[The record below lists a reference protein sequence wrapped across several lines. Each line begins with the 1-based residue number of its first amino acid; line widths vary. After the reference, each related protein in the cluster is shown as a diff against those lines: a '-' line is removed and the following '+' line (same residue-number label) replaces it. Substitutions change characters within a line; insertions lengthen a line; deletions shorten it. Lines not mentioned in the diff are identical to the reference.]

1 MLKRLALLITLSSL
15 MLHASDLV
23 KIYLN
28 QGLDAVG
35 VAIEKELTQKDFWLS
50 EIGDKN
56 ISLGYYDDN
65 VAIVL
70 TNKTDK
76 ILRVYSYEDGK
87 IRKDFEQK
95 EIITGLMGDKKIEG
109 DLKTPVGFYELGRK
123 FNPGDPYYGPFAF
136 ATTYPNL
143 LDKVQGKTGGG
154 IWIHGYP
161 LDGSRLDEFKTRGC
175 IALFNN
181 NLEKFA
187 QVVQDKKVFVMT
199 EEKEKIRAKKDQ
211 IASLLADLFTWKL
224 AWTNSDTNTY
234 LSFYDEQEFKR
245 FDKMKFEQFASMKKS
260 IFSRKEDK
268 KIKFSDINISPYPNL
283 ENETMYRI
291 SFYEDYYTKNYQFR
305 GDKILYVKIDSKGKM
320 KNFSRA
326 INVFNKN

>member
-1 MLKRLALLITLSSL
+1 MLKKILAFYFICISALG
-15 MLHASDLV
+15 ASDLV

-35 VAIEKELTQKDFWLS
+35 VAIEKELTNKDFWLD
-50 EIGDKN
+50 EIGDRN
-56 ISLGYYDDN
+56 ISLGYYNDD

-76 ILRVYSYEDGK
+76 ILRVYSYSDGK
-87 IRKDFEQK
+87 IKQDFEQK
-95 EIITGLMGDKKIEG
+95 AIITGLMGDKQVEG

-143 LDKVQGKTGGG
+143 LDKVQGKTGGR

-161 LDGSRLDEFKTRGC
+161 LDGTRLDEFKTRGC
-175 IALFNN
+175 IALFNE
-181 NLEKFA
+181 NLEEFA
-187 QVVQDKKVFVMT
+187 KVVQDKKVFAMT
-199 EEKEKIRAKKDQ
+199 EEKEKVRAKKED
-211 IASLLADLFTWKL
+211 IAALLADLFAWKL
-224 AWTNSDTNTY
+224 AWTDSDINTY
-234 LSFYDEQEFKR
+234 LNFYDEKQFKR

-268 KIKFSDINISPYPNL
+268 KIKFSDINISPYPNV

-291 SFYEDYYTKNYQFR
+291 SFYEDYYTKNYQFK

-320 KNFSRA
+320 KILA
-326 INVFNKN
+326 EQ

>member
-1 MLKRLALLITLSSL
+1 MLKKILAFYFICISALG
-15 MLHASDLV
+15 ASDLV

-35 VAIEKELTQKDFWLS
+35 VAIEKELTNKDFWLD
-50 EIGDKN
+50 EIGDRN
-56 ISLGYYDDN
+56 ISLGYYDDD

-76 ILRVYSYEDGK
+76 ILRVYSYSDGK
-87 IRKDFEQK
+87 IKQDFEQK
-95 EIITGLMGDKKIEG
+95 AIITGLMGDKQVEG

-154 IWIHGYP
+154 VWIHGYP
-161 LDGSRLDEFKTRGC
+161 LDGTRLDEFKTRGC
-175 IALFNN
+175 IALFNE
-181 NLEKFA
+181 NLEEFA
-187 QVVQDKKVFVMT
+187 KVVQDKKVFAMT
-199 EEKEKIRAKKDQ
+199 EEKEKVRAKKED
-211 IASLLADLFTWKL
+211 IAALLADLFAWKL
-224 AWTNSDTNTY
+224 AWTDSDINTY
-234 LSFYDEQEFKR
+234 LNFYDEKQFKR

-268 KIKFSDINISPYPNL
+268 KIKFSDINISPYPNV

-291 SFYEDYYTKNYQFR
+291 SFYEDYYTKNYQFK

-320 KNFSRA
+320 KILA
-326 INVFNKN
+326 EQ

>member
-1 MLKRLALLITLSSL
+1 MLKKILAFYFICISALG
-15 MLHASDLV
+15 ASDLV

-35 VAIEKELTQKDFWLS
+35 VAIEKELTNKDFWLD
-50 EIGDKN
+50 EIGDRN
-56 ISLGYYDDN
+56 ISLGYYDDD

-76 ILRVYSYEDGK
+76 ILRVYSYSDGK
-87 IRKDFEQK
+87 IKQDFEQK
-95 EIITGLMGDKKIEG
+95 AIITGLMGDKQVEG

-161 LDGSRLDEFKTRGC
+161 LDGTRLDEFKTRGC
-175 IALFNN
+175 IALFNE
-181 NLEKFA
+181 NLEEFA
-187 QVVQDKKVFVMT
+187 KVVQDKKVFAMT
-199 EEKEKIRAKKDQ
+199 EEKEKVRAKKED
-211 IASLLADLFTWKL
+211 IAALLADLFAWKL
-224 AWTNSDTNTY
+224 AWTDSDINTY
-234 LSFYDEQEFKR
+234 LNFYNEKQFKR

-268 KIKFSDINISPYPNL
+268 KIKFSDINISPYPNV

-291 SFYEDYYTKNYQFR
+291 SFYEDYYTKNYQFK

-320 KNFSRA
+320 KILA
-326 INVFNKN
+326 EQ

>member
-1 MLKRLALLITLSSL
+1 MLKKILAFYFICISALG
-15 MLHASDLV
+15 ASDLV

-35 VAIEKELTQKDFWLS
+35 VAIEKELTNKDFWLD
-50 EIGDKN
+50 EIGDRN
-56 ISLGYYDDN
+56 ISLGYYNDD

-76 ILRVYSYEDGK
+76 ILRVYSYSDGK
-87 IRKDFEQK
+87 IKQDFEQK
-95 EIITGLMGDKKIEG
+95 AIITGLMGDKQVEG

-161 LDGSRLDEFKTRGC
+161 LDGTRLDEFKTRGC
-175 IALFNN
+175 IALFNE
-181 NLEKFA
+181 NLEEFA
-187 QVVQDKKVFVMT
+187 KVVQDKKVFAMT
-199 EEKEKIRAKKDQ
+199 EEKEKVRAKKED
-211 IASLLADLFTWKL
+211 IAALLADLFAWKL
-224 AWTNSDTNTY
+224 AWTDSDINTY
-234 LSFYDEQEFKR
+234 LNFYDEKQFKR

-268 KIKFSDINISPYPNL
+268 KIKFSDINISPYPNV

-291 SFYEDYYTKNYQFR
+291 SFYEDYYTKN
-305 GDKILYVKIDSKGKM
+305 
-320 KNFSRA
+320 
-326 INVFNKN
+326 

>member
-1 MLKRLALLITLSSL
+1 MLKKILAFYFICISALG
-15 MLHASDLV
+15 ASDLV

-35 VAIEKELTQKDFWLS
+35 VAIEKELTNKDFWLD
-50 EIGDKN
+50 EIGDRN
-56 ISLGYYDDN
+56 ISLGYYDDD

-76 ILRVYSYEDGK
+76 ILRVYSYSDGK
-87 IRKDFEQK
+87 IKQDFEQK
-95 EIITGLMGDKKIEG
+95 AIITGLMGDKQVEG

-161 LDGSRLDEFKTRGC
+161 LDGTRLDEFKTRGC
-175 IALFNN
+175 IALFNE
-181 NLEKFA
+181 NLEEFA
-187 QVVQDKKVFVMT
+187 KVVQDKKVFAMT
-199 EEKEKIRAKKDQ
+199 EEKEKVRAKKED
-211 IASLLADLFTWKL
+211 IAALLADLFAWKL
-224 AWTNSDTNTY
+224 AWTDSDINTY
-234 LSFYDEQEFKR
+234 LNFYDEKQFKR
-245 FDKMKFEQFASMKKS
+245 FDKMKFEQFASMKNS

-268 KIKFSDINISPYPNL
+268 KIKFSDINISPYPNV

-291 SFYEDYYTKNYQFR
+291 SFYEDYYTKNYQFK

-320 KNFSRA
+320 KILA
-326 INVFNKN
+326 EQ

>member
-1 MLKRLALLITLSSL
+1 MLKRLTLLITLSSL

-70 TNKTDK
+70 ANKTDK

-211 IASLLADLFTWKL
+211 IANLLADLFTWKL

-320 KNFSRA
+320 KILA
-326 INVFNKN
+326 EQ

>member
-65 VAIVL
+65 VVIVL

-320 KNFSRA
+320 KILA
-326 INVFNKN
+326 EQ

>member
-1 MLKRLALLITLSSL
+1 MLKKILAFYFICISALG
-15 MLHASDLV
+15 ASDLV

-35 VAIEKELTQKDFWLS
+35 VAIEKELTNKDFWLD
-50 EIGDKN
+50 EIGDRN
-56 ISLGYYDDN
+56 ISLGYYDDD

-76 ILRVYSYEDGK
+76 ILRVYSYSDGK
-87 IRKDFEQK
+87 IKQDFEQK
-95 EIITGLMGDKKIEG
+95 AIITGLMGDKQVEG

-161 LDGSRLDEFKTRGC
+161 LDGTRLDEFKTRGC
-175 IALFNN
+175 IALFNE
-181 NLEKFA
+181 NLEEFA
-187 QVVQDKKVFVMT
+187 KVVQDKKVFAMT
-199 EEKEKIRAKKDQ
+199 EEKEKVRAKKED
-211 IASLLADLFTWKL
+211 IAALLADLFAWKL
-224 AWTNSDTNTY
+224 AWTDSDINTY
-234 LSFYDEQEFKR
+234 LNFYDEKQFKR

-268 KIKFSDINISPYPNL
+268 KIKFSDINISPYPNV

-291 SFYEDYYTKNYQFR
+291 SFYEDYYTKNYQFK

-320 KNFSRA
+320 KS
-326 INVFNKN
+326 

>member
-1 MLKRLALLITLSSL
+1 MLAFYFICISALG
-15 MLHASDLV
+15 ASDLV

-35 VAIEKELTQKDFWLS
+35 VAIEKELTNKDFWLD
-50 EIGDKN
+50 EIGDRN
-56 ISLGYYDDN
+56 ISLGYYNDD

-76 ILRVYSYEDGK
+76 ILRVYSYSDGK
-87 IRKDFEQK
+87 IKQDFEQK
-95 EIITGLMGDKKIEG
+95 AIITGLMGDKQVEG

-161 LDGSRLDEFKTRGC
+161 LDGTRLDEFKTRGC
-175 IALFNN
+175 IALFNE
-181 NLEKFA
+181 NLEEFA
-187 QVVQDKKVFVMT
+187 KVVQDKKVFAMT
-199 EEKEKIRAKKDQ
+199 EEKEKVRAKKED
-211 IASLLADLFTWKL
+211 IAALLADLFAWKL
-224 AWTNSDTNTY
+224 AWTDSDINTY
-234 LSFYDEQEFKR
+234 LNFYDEKQFKR

-268 KIKFSDINISPYPNL
+268 KIKFSDINISPYPNV

-291 SFYEDYYTKNYQFR
+291 SFYEDYYTK
-305 GDKILYVKIDSKGKM
+305 
-320 KNFSRA
+320 
-326 INVFNKN
+326 

>member
-1 MLKRLALLITLSSL
+1 
-15 MLHASDLV
+15 
-23 KIYLN
+23 YLN

-35 VAIEKELTQKDFWLS
+35 VAIEKELTNKDFWLD
-50 EIGDKN
+50 EIGDRN
-56 ISLGYYDDN
+56 ISLGYYDDD

-76 ILRVYSYEDGK
+76 ILRVYSYSDGK
-87 IRKDFEQK
+87 IKQDFEQK
-95 EIITGLMGDKKIEG
+95 AIITGLMGDKQVEG

-161 LDGSRLDEFKTRGC
+161 LDGTRLDEFKTRGC
-175 IALFNN
+175 IALFNE
-181 NLEKFA
+181 NLEEFA
-187 QVVQDKKVFVMT
+187 KVVQDKKVFAMT
-199 EEKEKIRAKKDQ
+199 EEKEKVRAKKED
-211 IASLLADLFTWKL
+211 IAALLADLFAWKL
-224 AWTNSDTNTY
+224 AWTDSDINTY
-234 LSFYDEQEFKR
+234 LNFYDEKQFKR

-268 KIKFSDINISPYPNL
+268 KIKFSDINISPYPNV

-291 SFYEDYYTKNYQFR
+291 SFYEDYYTKNYQFK

-320 KNFSRA
+320 KILA
-326 INVFNKN
+326 EQ

>member
-1 MLKRLALLITLSSL
+1 MLKKILAFYFICISALG
-15 MLHASDLV
+15 ASDLV

-35 VAIEKELTQKDFWLS
+35 VAIEKELTNKDFWLD
-50 EIGDKN
+50 EIGDRN
-56 ISLGYYDDN
+56 ISLGYYNDD

-76 ILRVYSYEDGK
+76 ILRVYSYSDGK
-87 IRKDFEQK
+87 IKQDFEQK
-95 EIITGLMGDKKIEG
+95 AIITGLMGDKQVEG

-161 LDGSRLDEFKTRGC
+161 LDGTRLDEFKTRGC
-175 IALFNN
+175 IALFNE
-181 NLEKFA
+181 NLEEFA
-187 QVVQDKKVFVMT
+187 KVVQDKKVFAMT
-199 EEKEKIRAKKDQ
+199 EEKEKVRAKKED
-211 IASLLADLFTWKL
+211 IAALLADLFAWKL
-224 AWTNSDTNTY
+224 AWTDSDINTY
-234 LSFYDEQEFKR
+234 LNFYDEKKFKR

-268 KIKFSDINISPYPNL
+268 KIKFSDINISPYPNV

-291 SFYEDYYTKNYQFR
+291 SFYEDYYTKNYQFK

-320 KNFSRA
+320 KILA
-326 INVFNKN
+326 EQ

>member
-1 MLKRLALLITLSSL
+1 MLKKILAFYFICISALG
-15 MLHASDLV
+15 ASDLV

-35 VAIEKELTQKDFWLS
+35 VAIEKELTNKDFWLD
-50 EIGDKN
+50 EIGDRN
-56 ISLGYYDDN
+56 ISLGYYNDD

-76 ILRVYSYEDGK
+76 ILRVYSYSDGK
-87 IRKDFEQK
+87 IKQDFEQK
-95 EIITGLMGDKKIEG
+95 AIITGLMGDKQVEG

-161 LDGSRLDEFKTRGC
+161 LDGTRLDEFKTRGC
-175 IALFNN
+175 IALFNE
-181 NLEKFA
+181 NLEEFA
-187 QVVQDKKVFVMT
+187 KVVQDKKVFAMT
-199 EEKEKIRAKKDQ
+199 EEKEKVRAKKED
-211 IASLLADLFTWKL
+211 IAALLADLFAWKL
-224 AWTNSDTNTY
+224 AWTDSDINTY
-234 LSFYDEQEFKR
+234 LNFYDEKQFKR

-268 KIKFSDINISPYPNL
+268 KIKFSDINISPYPNV

-291 SFYEDYYTKNYQFR
+291 SFYEDYYTKNYQFK
-305 GDKILYVKIDSKGKM
+305 GDKILYVKIDSKG
-320 KNFSRA
+320 
-326 INVFNKN
+326 

>member
-1 MLKRLALLITLSSL
+1 MLKKILAFYFICISALG
-15 MLHASDLV
+15 ASDLV

-35 VAIEKELTQKDFWLS
+35 VAIEKELTNKDFWLD
-50 EIGDKN
+50 EIGDRN
-56 ISLGYYDDN
+56 ISLGYYDDD

-76 ILRVYSYEDGK
+76 ILRVYSYSDGK
-87 IRKDFEQK
+87 IKQDFEQK
-95 EIITGLMGDKKIEG
+95 AIITGLMGDKQDEG

-161 LDGSRLDEFKTRGC
+161 LDGTRLDEFKTRGC
-175 IALFNN
+175 IALFNE
-181 NLEKFA
+181 NLEEFA
-187 QVVQDKKVFVMT
+187 KVVQDKKVFAMT
-199 EEKEKIRAKKDQ
+199 EEKEKVRAKKED
-211 IASLLADLFTWKL
+211 IAALLADLFAWKL
-224 AWTNSDTNTY
+224 AWTDSDINTY
-234 LSFYDEQEFKR
+234 LNFYDEKQFKR

-268 KIKFSDINISPYPNL
+268 KIKFSDINISPYPNV

-291 SFYEDYYTKNYQFR
+291 SFYEDYYTKNYQFK

-320 KNFSRA
+320 KILA
-326 INVFNKN
+326 EQ

>member
-291 SFYEDYYTKNYQFR
+291 SFYEDYYTKNYQFK

-320 KNFSRA
+320 KILA
-326 INVFNKN
+326 EQ

>member
-1 MLKRLALLITLSSL
+1 MLKKILAFYFICISALG
-15 MLHASDLV
+15 ASDLV

-35 VAIEKELTQKDFWLS
+35 VAIEKELTNKDFWLD
-50 EIGDKN
+50 EIGDRN
-56 ISLGYYDDN
+56 ISLGYYDDD

-76 ILRVYSYEDGK
+76 ILRVYSYSDGK
-87 IRKDFEQK
+87 IKQDFEQK
-95 EIITGLMGDKKIEG
+95 AIITGLMGDKQVEG
-109 DLKTPVGFYELGRK
+109 YLKTPVGFYELGRK

-161 LDGSRLDEFKTRGC
+161 LDGTRLDEFKTRGC
-175 IALFNN
+175 IALFNE
-181 NLEKFA
+181 NLEEFA
-187 QVVQDKKVFVMT
+187 KVVQDKKVFAMT
-199 EEKEKIRAKKDQ
+199 EEKEKVRAKKED
-211 IASLLADLFTWKL
+211 IAALLADLFAWKL
-224 AWTNSDTNTY
+224 AWTDSDINTY
-234 LSFYDEQEFKR
+234 LNFYDEKQFKR

-268 KIKFSDINISPYPNL
+268 KIKFSDINISPYPNV
-283 ENETMYRI
+283 ENETMY
-291 SFYEDYYTKNYQFR
+291 
-305 GDKILYVKIDSKGKM
+305 
-320 KNFSRA
+320 
-326 INVFNKN
+326 

>member
-15 MLHASDLV
+15 MLYASDLV

-268 KIKFSDINISPYPNL
+268 RIKFSDINISPYPNL

-320 KNFSRA
+320 KILA
-326 INVFNKN
+326 EQ

>member
-245 FDKMKFEQFASMKKS
+245 IDKMKFEQFASMKKS

-320 KNFSRA
+320 KILA
-326 INVFNKN
+326 EQ

>member
-1 MLKRLALLITLSSL
+1 MSALG
-15 MLHASDLV
+15 ASDLV

-35 VAIEKELTQKDFWLS
+35 VAIEKELTNKDFWLD
-50 EIGDKN
+50 EIGDRN
-56 ISLGYYDDN
+56 ISLGYYDDD

-76 ILRVYSYEDGK
+76 ILRVYSYSDGK
-87 IRKDFEQK
+87 IKQDFEQK
-95 EIITGLMGDKKIEG
+95 AIITGLMGDKQVEG

-161 LDGSRLDEFKTRGC
+161 LDGTRLDEFKTRGC
-175 IALFNN
+175 IALFNE
-181 NLEKFA
+181 NLEEFA
-187 QVVQDKKVFVMT
+187 KVVQDKKVFAMT
-199 EEKEKIRAKKDQ
+199 EEKEKVRAKKED
-211 IASLLADLFTWKL
+211 IAALLADLFAWKL
-224 AWTNSDTNTY
+224 AWTDSDINTY
-234 LSFYDEQEFKR
+234 LNFYDEKQFKR

-268 KIKFSDINISPYPNL
+268 KIKFSDINISPYPNV

-291 SFYEDYYTKNYQFR
+291 SFYEDYYTKNYQFK

-320 KNFSRA
+320 KILA
-326 INVFNKN
+326 EQ

>member
-15 MLHASDLV
+15 MLYASDLV

-143 LDKVQGKTGGG
+143 LDKIQGKTGGG

-320 KNFSRA
+320 KILA
-326 INVFNKN
+326 EQ

>member
-1 MLKRLALLITLSSL
+1 MLKKILAFYFICISALG
-15 MLHASDLV
+15 ASDLV

-35 VAIEKELTQKDFWLS
+35 VAIEKELTNKDFWLD
-50 EIGDKN
+50 EIGDRN
-56 ISLGYYDDN
+56 ISLGYYDD

-76 ILRVYSYEDGK
+76 ILRVYSYSDGK
-87 IRKDFEQK
+87 IKQDFEQK
-95 EIITGLMGDKKIEG
+95 AIITGLMGDKQVEG

-161 LDGSRLDEFKTRGC
+161 LDGTRLDEFKTRGC
-175 IALFNN
+175 IALFNE
-181 NLEKFA
+181 NLEEFA
-187 QVVQDKKVFVMT
+187 KVVQDKKVFAMT
-199 EEKEKIRAKKDQ
+199 EEKEKVRAKKED
-211 IASLLADLFTWKL
+211 IAALLADLFAWKL
-224 AWTNSDTNTY
+224 AWTDSDINTY
-234 LSFYDEQEFKR
+234 LNFYDEKQFKR

-268 KIKFSDINISPYPNL
+268 KIKFSDINISPYPNV

-291 SFYEDYYTKNYQFR
+291 SFYEDYYTKNYQFK

-320 KNFSRA
+320 KILA
-326 INVFNKN
+326 EQ

>member
-1 MLKRLALLITLSSL
+1 MLKKILAFYFICISALG
-15 MLHASDLV
+15 ASDLV

-35 VAIEKELTQKDFWLS
+35 VAIEKELTNKDFWLD
-50 EIGDKN
+50 EIGDRN
-56 ISLGYYDDN
+56 ISLGYYDDD

-76 ILRVYSYEDGK
+76 ILRVYSYSDGK
-87 IRKDFEQK
+87 IKQDFEQK
-95 EIITGLMGDKKIEG
+95 AIITGLMGDKQVEG

-161 LDGSRLDEFKTRGC
+161 LDGTRLDEFKTRGC
-175 IALFNN
+175 IALFNE
-181 NLEKFA
+181 NLEEFA
-187 QVVQDKKVFVMT
+187 KVVQDKKVFAMT
-199 EEKEKIRAKKDQ
+199 EEKEKVRAKKED
-211 IASLLADLFTWKL
+211 IAALLADLFAWKL
-224 AWTNSDTNTY
+224 AWTDSDINTY
-234 LSFYDEQEFKR
+234 LNFYDEKQFKR

-268 KIKFSDINISPYPNL
+268 KIKFSDINISPYPNV

-291 SFYEDYYTKNYQFR
+291 SFYEDYYTKNYQFK

-320 KNFSRA
+320 KILA
-326 INVFNKN
+326 

>member
-1 MLKRLALLITLSSL
+1 MLKKILAFYFICISALG
-15 MLHASDLV
+15 ASDLV

-35 VAIEKELTQKDFWLS
+35 VAIEKELTNKDFWLD
-50 EIGDKN
+50 EIGDRN
-56 ISLGYYDDN
+56 ISLGYYNDD

-76 ILRVYSYEDGK
+76 ILRVYSYSDGK
-87 IRKDFEQK
+87 IKQDFEQK
-95 EIITGLMGDKKIEG
+95 AIITGLMGDKQVEG

-136 ATTYPNL
+136 VTTYPNL

-161 LDGSRLDEFKTRGC
+161 LDGTRLDEFKTRGC
-175 IALFNN
+175 IALFNE
-181 NLEKFA
+181 NLEEFA
-187 QVVQDKKVFVMT
+187 KVVQDKKVFAMT
-199 EEKEKIRAKKDQ
+199 EEKEKVRAKKED
-211 IASLLADLFTWKL
+211 IAALLADLFAWKL
-224 AWTNSDTNTY
+224 AWTDSDINTY
-234 LSFYDEQEFKR
+234 LNFYDEKQFKR

-268 KIKFSDINISPYPNL
+268 KIKFSDINISPYPNV

-291 SFYEDYYTKNYQFR
+291 SFYEDYYTKNYQFK

-320 KNFSRA
+320 KILA
-326 INVFNKN
+326 EQ

>member
-1 MLKRLALLITLSSL
+1 MLAFYFICISALG
-15 MLHASDLV
+15 ASDLV

-35 VAIEKELTQKDFWLS
+35 VAIEKELTNKDFWLD
-50 EIGDKN
+50 EIGDRN
-56 ISLGYYDDN
+56 ISLGYYDDD

-76 ILRVYSYEDGK
+76 ILRVYSYSDGK
-87 IRKDFEQK
+87 IKQDFEQK
-95 EIITGLMGDKKIEG
+95 AIITGLMGDKQVEG

-161 LDGSRLDEFKTRGC
+161 LDGTRLDEFKTRGC
-175 IALFNN
+175 IALFNE
-181 NLEKFA
+181 NLEEFA
-187 QVVQDKKVFVMT
+187 KVVQDKKVFAMT
-199 EEKEKIRAKKDQ
+199 EEKEKVRAKKED
-211 IASLLADLFTWKL
+211 IAALLADLFAWKL
-224 AWTNSDTNTY
+224 AWTDSDINTY
-234 LSFYDEQEFKR
+234 LNFYDEKQFKR

-268 KIKFSDINISPYPNL
+268 KIKFSDINISPYPN
-283 ENETMYRI
+283 
-291 SFYEDYYTKNYQFR
+291 
-305 GDKILYVKIDSKGKM
+305 V
-320 KNFSRA
+320 
-326 INVFNKN
+326 

>member
-1 MLKRLALLITLSSL
+1 MLAFYFICISALG
-15 MLHASDLV
+15 ASDLV

-35 VAIEKELTQKDFWLS
+35 VAIEKELTNKDFWLD
-50 EIGDKN
+50 EIGDRN
-56 ISLGYYDDN
+56 ISLGYYNDD

-76 ILRVYSYEDGK
+76 ILRVYSYSDGK
-87 IRKDFEQK
+87 IKQDFEQK
-95 EIITGLMGDKKIEG
+95 AIITGLMGDKQVEG

-161 LDGSRLDEFKTRGC
+161 LDGTRLDEFKTRGC
-175 IALFNN
+175 IALFNE
-181 NLEKFA
+181 NLEEFA
-187 QVVQDKKVFVMT
+187 KVVQDKKVFAMT
-199 EEKEKIRAKKDQ
+199 EEKEKVRAKKED
-211 IASLLADLFTWKL
+211 IAALLADLFAWKL
-224 AWTNSDTNTY
+224 AWTDSDINTY
-234 LSFYDEQEFKR
+234 LNFYDEKQFKR

-268 KIKFSDINISPYPNL
+268 KIKFSDINISPYPNV
-283 ENETMYRI
+283 ENET
-291 SFYEDYYTKNYQFR
+291 
-305 GDKILYVKIDSKGKM
+305 
-320 KNFSRA
+320 
-326 INVFNKN
+326 

>member
-1 MLKRLALLITLSSL
+1 MLKQLALLVTLSST
-15 MLHASDLV
+15 MLYASDLV

-28 QGLDAVG
+28 QGLNAVG
-35 VAIEKELTQKDFWLS
+35 AAIEKELTQKDFWLG

-76 ILRVYSYEDGK
+76 ILRVYSYDDGK

-95 EIITGLMGDKKIEG
+95 GIITGLMGDKKVEG

-143 LDKVQGKTGGG
+143 LDKLQGKTGGG

-199 EEKEKIRAKKDQ
+199 EEKEKIRAKKEQ
-211 IASLLADLFTWKL
+211 VASLLADLFTWKL
-224 AWTNSDTNTY
+224 AWTNNDTHTY

-291 SFYEDYYTKNYQFR
+291 SFYEDYYTKNYQFK
-305 GDKILYVKIDSKGKM
+305 GNKILYVRIDSKGKM
-320 KNFSRA
+320 KILA
-326 INVFNKN
+326 EQ

>member
-1 MLKRLALLITLSSL
+1 MLAFYFICISALG
-15 MLHASDLV
+15 ASDLV

-35 VAIEKELTQKDFWLS
+35 VAIEKELTNKDFWLD
-50 EIGDKN
+50 EIGDRN
-56 ISLGYYDDN
+56 ISLGYYDDD

-76 ILRVYSYEDGK
+76 ILRVYSYSDGK
-87 IRKDFEQK
+87 IKQDFEQK
-95 EIITGLMGDKKIEG
+95 AIITGLMGDKQVEG

-161 LDGSRLDEFKTRGC
+161 LDGTRLDEFKTRGC
-175 IALFNN
+175 IALFNE
-181 NLEKFA
+181 NLEEFA
-187 QVVQDKKVFVMT
+187 KVVQDKKVFAMT
-199 EEKEKIRAKKDQ
+199 EEKEKVRAKKED
-211 IASLLADLFTWKL
+211 IAALLADLFAWKL
-224 AWTNSDTNTY
+224 AWTDSDINTY
-234 LSFYDEQEFKR
+234 LNFYDEKQFKR

-268 KIKFSDINISPYPNL
+268 KIKFSDINISPYPNV

-291 SFYEDYYTKNYQFR
+291 S
-305 GDKILYVKIDSKGKM
+305 
-320 KNFSRA
+320 
-326 INVFNKN
+326 

>member
-95 EIITGLMGDKKIEG
+95 EITTGLMGDKKIEG

-320 KNFSRA
+320 KILA
-326 INVFNKN
+326 EQ

>member
-1 MLKRLALLITLSSL
+1 
-15 MLHASDLV
+15 

-187 QVVQDKKVFVMT
+187 KVVQDKKVFVMT

-224 AWTNSDTNTY
+224 AWTNSDTNAY

-320 KNFSRA
+320 KILA
-326 INVFNKN
+326 EQ

>member
-1 MLKRLALLITLSSL
+1 TLLITLSSL

-70 TNKTDK
+70 ANKTDK

-320 KNFSRA
+320 KILA
-326 INVFNKN
+326 EQ

>member
-1 MLKRLALLITLSSL
+1 MLKKILAFYFICISALG
-15 MLHASDLV
+15 ASDLV

-35 VAIEKELTQKDFWLS
+35 VAIEKELTNKDFWLD
-50 EIGDKN
+50 EIGDRN
-56 ISLGYYDDN
+56 ISLGYYDDD

-76 ILRVYSYEDGK
+76 ILRVYSYSDGK
-87 IRKDFEQK
+87 IKQDFEQK
-95 EIITGLMGDKKIEG
+95 AIITGLMGDKQVEG

-161 LDGSRLDEFKTRGC
+161 LDGTRLDEFKTRGC
-175 IALFNN
+175 IALFNE
-181 NLEKFA
+181 NLEEFA
-187 QVVQDKKVFVMT
+187 KVVQDKKVFAMT
-199 EEKEKIRAKKDQ
+199 EEKEKVRAKKED
-211 IASLLADLFTWKL
+211 IAALLADLFAWKL
-224 AWTNSDTNTY
+224 AWTDSDINTY
-234 LSFYDEQEFKR
+234 LNFYDEKQFKR

-268 KIKFSDINISPYPNL
+268 KIKFSDINISPYPNV
-283 ENETMYRI
+283 E
-291 SFYEDYYTKNYQFR
+291 
-305 GDKILYVKIDSKGKM
+305 
-320 KNFSRA
+320 
-326 INVFNKN
+326 

>member
-1 MLKRLALLITLSSL
+1 MLKKILAFYFICISALG
-15 MLHASDLV
+15 ASDLV

-35 VAIEKELTQKDFWLS
+35 VAIEKELTNKDFWLD
-50 EIGDKN
+50 EIGDRN
-56 ISLGYYDDN
+56 ISLGYYDDD

-76 ILRVYSYEDGK
+76 ILRVYSYSDGK
-87 IRKDFEQK
+87 IKQDFEQK
-95 EIITGLMGDKKIEG
+95 AIITGLMGDKQVEG

-161 LDGSRLDEFKTRGC
+161 LDGTRLDEFKTRGC
-175 IALFNN
+175 IALFNE
-181 NLEKFA
+181 NLEEFA
-187 QVVQDKKVFVMT
+187 KVVQDKKVFAMT
-199 EEKEKIRAKKDQ
+199 EEKEKVRAKKED
-211 IASLLADLFTWKL
+211 IAALLADLFAWKL
-224 AWTNSDTNTY
+224 AWTDSDINTY
-234 LSFYDEQEFKR
+234 LNFYDEKQFKR

-268 KIKFSDINISPYPNL
+268 KIKFSDINISPYPNV

-291 SFYEDYYTKNYQFR
+291 SFYEDYY
-305 GDKILYVKIDSKGKM
+305 
-320 KNFSRA
+320 
-326 INVFNKN
+326 

>member
-1 MLKRLALLITLSSL
+1 MLKKILAFYFICISALG
-15 MLHASDLV
+15 ASDLV

-35 VAIEKELTQKDFWLS
+35 VAIEKELTNKDFWLD
-50 EIGDKN
+50 EIGDRN
-56 ISLGYYDDN
+56 ISLGYYDDD

-76 ILRVYSYEDGK
+76 ILRVYSYSDGK
-87 IRKDFEQK
+87 IKQDFEQK
-95 EIITGLMGDKKIEG
+95 AIITGLMGDKQVER

-161 LDGSRLDEFKTRGC
+161 LDGTRLDEFKTRGC
-175 IALFNN
+175 IALFNE
-181 NLEKFA
+181 NLEEFA
-187 QVVQDKKVFVMT
+187 KVVQDKKVFAMT
-199 EEKEKIRAKKDQ
+199 EEKEKVRAKKED
-211 IASLLADLFTWKL
+211 IAALLADLFAWKL
-224 AWTNSDTNTY
+224 AWTDSDINTY
-234 LSFYDEQEFKR
+234 LNFYDEKQFKR

-268 KIKFSDINISPYPNL
+268 KIKFSDINISPYPNV

-291 SFYEDYYTKNYQFR
+291 SFYEDYYTKNYQFK

-320 KNFSRA
+320 KILA
-326 INVFNKN
+326 EQ

>member
-15 MLHASDLV
+15 MLYASDLV

-56 ISLGYYDDN
+56 ISLGYYDN

-70 TNKTDK
+70 INKTDK

-187 QVVQDKKVFVMT
+187 QVVQDKKVFVMI

-320 KNFSRA
+320 KILA
-326 INVFNKN
+326 EQ

>member
-1 MLKRLALLITLSSL
+1 

-320 KNFSRA
+320 KILA
-326 INVFNKN
+326 EQ

>member
-161 LDGSRLDEFKTRGC
+161 LNGSRLDEFKTRGC

-320 KNFSRA
+320 KILA
-326 INVFNKN
+326 EQ

>member
-1 MLKRLALLITLSSL
+1 MLKKILAFYFICISALG
-15 MLHASDLV
+15 ASDLV

-35 VAIEKELTQKDFWLS
+35 VAIEKELTNKDFWLD
-50 EIGDKN
+50 EIGDRN
-56 ISLGYYDDN
+56 ISLGYYNDD

-76 ILRVYSYEDGK
+76 ILRVYSYSDGK
-87 IRKDFEQK
+87 IKQDFEQK
-95 EIITGLMGDKKIEG
+95 AIITGLMGDKQVEG

-161 LDGSRLDEFKTRGC
+161 LDGTRLDEFKTRGC
-175 IALFNN
+175 IALFNE
-181 NLEKFA
+181 NLEEFA
-187 QVVQDKKVFVMT
+187 KVVQDKKVFAMT
-199 EEKEKIRAKKDQ
+199 EEKEKVRAKKED
-211 IASLLADLFTWKL
+211 IAALLADLFAWKL
-224 AWTNSDTNTY
+224 AWTDSDINTY
-234 LSFYDEQEFKR
+234 LNFYDEKQFKR

-268 KIKFSDINISPYPNL
+268 KIKFSDINISPYPNV

-291 SFYEDYYTKNYQFR
+291 SFYEDYYTKNYQFK
-305 GDKILYVKIDSKGKM
+305 GDKILYVKIDS
-320 KNFSRA
+320 
-326 INVFNKN
+326 

>member
-1 MLKRLALLITLSSL
+1 ALLITLSSL

-320 KNFSRA
+320 KILA
-326 INVFNKN
+326 EQ

>member
-1 MLKRLALLITLSSL
+1 MLKRLALLIALSSL

-76 ILRVYSYEDGK
+76 ILRVYSYENGK

-187 QVVQDKKVFVMT
+187 KVVQDKKVFVMT

-224 AWTNSDTNTY
+224 AWTNSDTNAY

-320 KNFSRA
+320 KILA
-326 INVFNKN
+326 EQ